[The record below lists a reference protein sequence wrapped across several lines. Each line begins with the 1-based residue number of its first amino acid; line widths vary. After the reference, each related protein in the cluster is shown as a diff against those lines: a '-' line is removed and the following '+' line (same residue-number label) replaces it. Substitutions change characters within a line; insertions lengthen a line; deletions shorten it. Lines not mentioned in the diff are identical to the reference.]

1 MFYVRTAPMRSQHVA
16 PPTMHTSQQSSEVV
30 AAAAVADSDA
40 PEVGA
45 AGTASAMPVLVFVL
59 TAVAVTSVVDPRL

>member
-1 MFYVRTAPMRSQHVA
+1 
-16 PPTMHTSQQSSEVV
+16 MHTSQQSSVVV

-45 AGTASAMPVLVFVL
+45 DGTASAMPVLVFVL
-59 TAVAVTSVVDPRL
+59 AAVAIAAVVDQRL